1 MTQVQRPTQFRP
13 ARRPGAIRRHAPHFR
28 DRTASPPAA
37 QACLHKP
44 PSLSLHR
51 APVVRVSAA
60 SSGRHSPSTSRG
72 LRAPHHLFWAAIVYA
87 ISAYQQVLAA
97 HVQRRG
103 LPGLATGPS
112 HSTDQAATTHW
123 SSPWRKMSCGR
134 SMPIKTILL
143 WRCSSASHSGPRS
156 LPISWC
162 TPWKIT
168 LRFVPFIAKT
178 PL

>member
-1 MTQVQRPTQFRP
+1 MLRISVTALP
-13 ARRPGAIRRHAPHFR
+13 ALQQRRPVC
-28 DRTASPPAA
+28 TSLLLCLSAA
-37 QACLHKP
+37 LP
-44 PSLSLHR
+44 I
-51 APVVRVSAA
+51 VRVSAA

-72 LRAPHHLFWAAIVYA
+72 FRVSSRAPHHLFWAAIVYA
-87 ISAYQQVLAA
+87 ISAYQQVFAA

-103 LPGLATGPS
+103 LPGLATGAS
-112 HSTDQAATTHW
+112 HAAAYAATAHW

-134 SMPIKTILL
+134 SMPMNTILL
-143 WRCSSASHSGPRS
+143 WRCSSAVHSGPRS

-162 TPWKIT
+162 TPWKMT